1 MTECARRA
9 YAEVESKMVV
19 GQEYG
24 GRFMLNHMSQYMIDR
39 YIEESNIERE
49 RRVNRIYVSDIDD
62 IYDPLFEEV
71 PDGEDE
77 KGEYYES
84 EYYIYRLRT

>member
-1 MTECARRA
+1 MTECARRV
-9 YAEVESKMVV
+9 YAEVESKMVA

-39 YIEESNIERE
+39 YIGESNIERE
-49 RRVNRIYVSDIDD
+49 RRVNRIYVADIDD
-62 IYDPLFEEV
+62 IYDPLFEEA

-77 KGEYYES
+77 NGEYYES
-84 EYYIYRLRT
+84 EYYIYRLRA

>member
-1 MTECARRA
+1 MTECARRV
-9 YAEVESKMVV
+9 YAEAESRMVV

-24 GRFMLNHMSQYMIDR
+24 GRFMLNYMSQYMIDR

-49 RRVNRIYVSDIDD
+49 RRVIRTYANDIDD
-62 IYDPLFEEV
+62 IYDPMFEEA

-77 KGEYYES
+77 NGEYYEH
-84 EYYIYRLRT
+84 EYYIYRLRA